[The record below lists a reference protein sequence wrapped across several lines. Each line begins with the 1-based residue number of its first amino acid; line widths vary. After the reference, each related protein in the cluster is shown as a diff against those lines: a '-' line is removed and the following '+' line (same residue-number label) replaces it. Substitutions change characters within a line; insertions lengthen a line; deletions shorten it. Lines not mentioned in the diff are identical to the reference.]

1 MSDERDY
8 RIEKLEALRAA
19 GIEPYPTRSA
29 RDHTAVEALDRFDDL
44 QDTTITL
51 AGRLMQLREM
61 GKAAFAHI
69 EDGSGRIQIYIKRD
83 AVGEAAFK
91 TIKLL
96 DIGDFIGA
104 SGTLFITKTGEKTLH
119 VDRFTLLA

>member
-1 MSDERDY
+1 MDSHAFKEVDMSDEREY

-19 GIEPYPTRSA
+19 GFEPYPTRSE
-29 RDHTAVEALDRFDDL
+29 RDHTAAEALDRFAEL

-69 EDGSGRIQIYIKRD
+69 EDGSGRIQLYLKRD
-83 AVGEAAFK
+83 ILGDDAFAR
-91 TIKLL
+91 IKQI
-96 DIGDFIGA
+96 DPG
-104 SGTLFITKTGEKTLH
+104 
-119 VDRFTLLA
+119 